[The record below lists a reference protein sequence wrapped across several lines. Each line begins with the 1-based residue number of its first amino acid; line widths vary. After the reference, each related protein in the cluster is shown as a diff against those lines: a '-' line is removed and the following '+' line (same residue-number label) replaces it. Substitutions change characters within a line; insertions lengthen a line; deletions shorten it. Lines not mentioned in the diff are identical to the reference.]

1 VAELRYVGS
10 WARLSAVAGLH
21 PLRHRAARLPRR
33 PGAAAHGEG
42 HIARLEA
49 PGLGIEVD
57 EEAVRRADRTGHAW
71 RNPVWRQD
79 DGSFA
84 EW

>member
-1 VAELRYVGS
+1 MD
-10 WARLSAVAGLH
+10 
-21 PLRHRAARLPRR
+21 
-33 PGAAAHGEG
+33 G

-49 PGLGIEVD
+49 PGLGIDVD